1 MQCDRHRLYSPCF
14 PTKRWSFQLRL
25 CLPPPSCEICPRQE
39 SLKYRSPR
47 VWDFLPHLTSLRQV
61 ILWDFEVRSPRESVS
76 VLPLNCYIFLAN
88 HLTFWSLSFLTN
100 AMEIIIPTHKIFVKI
115 KWNNECQASTPKPDS
130 SWDSVYSLRMD
141 SKCQVP
147 GQQKAKK
154 YIKTNQIIIHYDK
167 CSIKSIIIAKYVK

>member
-1 MQCDRHRLYSPCF
+1 MQCDRHMLYSPCF

-39 SLKYRSPR
+39 SLKFRSSR
-47 VWDFLPHLTSLRQV
+47 VWVFLPHLNVSKTSHSVGFWSQ
-61 ILWDFEVRSPRESVS
+61 ITWGSVS
-76 VLPLNCYIFLAN
+76 VLPLNCYILAN
-88 HLTFWSLSFLTN
+88 HLTFWSLSFLIN
-100 AMEIIIPTHKIFVKI
+100 AMEIITPTHKIFVKI
-115 KWNNECQASTPKPDS
+115 KWNDECQASTPKPDS

-147 GQQKAKK
+147 EQQKAKK

-167 CSIKSIIIAKYVK
+167 FSIKNIIIAKYVK